1 MDRRQAISSA
11 PRSRRSAPAQ
21 IRTGFGAYQM
31 AFWIAGVLCILAG
44 LSFVTIGQRTFRR
57 EPPAQAVALA
67 IG

>member
-1 MDRRQAISSA
+1 MA
-11 PRSRRSAPAQ
+11 PGHQLGASLAAFGAGA

-44 LSFVTIGQRTFRR
+44 LSFVTIGRRTFRR

>member
-1 MDRRQAISSA
+1 
-11 PRSRRSAPAQ
+11 
-21 IRTGFGAYQM
+21 M

-44 LSFVTIGQRTFRR
+44 LSFVNIGQRTFRR